1 MEGIGIYYRETTFQ
15 LRKQLFI
22 LADQLQNVSKACKQM
37 KVSRRHYYRW
47 KPRFEKDGIEG
58 LRIPKSH
65 APHNPQ
71 TIDPQIEQRIVEL
84 RRAHPNWGKKRIA
97 QWIWKEHHLEHVVA
111 IETVKN
117 VLHRHGLWR
126 KKKRKKTQKNKGVT
140 ADIPEK
146 TINIDLCFIPAE
158 ETKKDAAS
166 NASFFF
172 PTTGYLMFN

>member
-1 MEGIGIYYRETTFQ
+1 VEGIGIYYRETTFQ
-15 LRKQLFI
+15 QRKQLFI

-47 KPRFEKDGIEG
+47 KSRYEKDGIEG

-71 TIDPQIEQRIVEL
+71 MIDQQIEQRIVEL

-97 QWIWKEHHLEHVVA
+97 QWIWKEYHWEHVVA

-126 KKKRKKTQKNKGVT
+126 KEKRKKTQKNKGVT

-166 NASFFF
+166 NTFFF
-172 PTTGYLMFN
+172 FSTTGYLMFN